1 MGVFDKLKNGL
12 KKTRES
18 ISKKIDQV
26 LTSLGKV
33 DEELFEE
40 LEEILITSDVGV
52 ETSVGIIDR
61 LRDKVKKE
69 KITTT
74 EGVREAIKSIISERL
89 SHEQAGLDLS
99 TKPSVI
105 VVIGVNGVGKTT
117 SIGKIAHMLRMQ
129 GKKVLVAAADI
140 PCRGNR
146 PAGNMGKT
154 RRSRAYQA
162 FGGFRSVGSGL

>member
-61 LRDKVKKE
+61 LRDKVK
-69 KITTT
+69 
-74 EGVREAIKSIISERL
+74 
-89 SHEQAGLDLS
+89 
-99 TKPSVI
+99 
-105 VVIGVNGVGKTT
+105 
-117 SIGKIAHMLRMQ
+117 
-129 GKKVLVAAADI
+129 
-140 PCRGNR
+140 
-146 PAGNMGKT
+146 
-154 RRSRAYQA
+154 RR
-162 FGGFRSVGSGL
+162 